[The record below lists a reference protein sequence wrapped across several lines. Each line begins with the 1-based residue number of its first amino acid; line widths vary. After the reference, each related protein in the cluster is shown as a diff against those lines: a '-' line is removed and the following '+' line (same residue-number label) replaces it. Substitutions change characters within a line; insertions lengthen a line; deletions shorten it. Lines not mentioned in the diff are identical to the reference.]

1 MDPKKKIL
9 EQRSAEVTKA
19 GRMFFNAIFGDSEKF
34 VRDVGE
40 EGDREEADRGAITVE
55 GHASD
60 EPNGRGK

>member
-9 EQRSAEVTKA
+9 EQRSAEVSKA

-34 VRDVGE
+34 VREVGE
-40 EGDREEADRGAITVE
+40 EGDREEATGGAITVE

-60 EPNGRGK
+60 DATGSGK

>member
-9 EQRSAEVTKA
+9 EQRGNEVAKA

-40 EGDREEADRGAITVE
+40 EGDRVHAADGAITVE
-55 GHASD
+55 GHPTN
-60 EPNGRGK
+60 EGKGR

>member
-9 EQRSAEVTKA
+9 EQRSAEVSKA

-34 VRDVGE
+34 VREVGE
-40 EGDREEADRGAITVE
+40 EGDREEAAGGAITVE

-60 EPNGRGK
+60 DPTESGK

>member
-9 EQRSAEVTKA
+9 EQRGAEVTKA

-40 EGDREEADRGAITVE
+40 EGDRERSADGAITVE
-55 GHASD
+55 GHPSD
-60 EPNGRGK
+60 EPKGKAK